1 MNIVKHSAKLIF
13 EKMVDYK
20 TYGKVLLAIG
30 SFFYLGVVIPSVS
43 KSIMDTYIMLGT
55 SLFFLFASILFFYR
69 SKIQYHRLLEI
80 EEGLEYLNRK

>member
-1 MNIVKHSAKLIF
+1 MKHSAKLIF

-30 SFFYLGVVIPSVS
+30 SFFYLGIVIPSIS

-55 SLFFLFASILFFYR
+55 SILFLFASILSFYR
-69 SKIQYHRLLEI
+69 SKIQYHRLLEM
-80 EEGLEYLNRK
+80 EEGLEYLNKK